1 MNSLPLKHIITVRQ
15 FLRRELTERVFDLAD
30 RFRSAE
36 IRKRLPGP
44 LKSKLMA
51 SVFYEPSTR
60 TRFSFEAAMLRLG
73 GEVISTESAGHFSS
87 AIKGESLEDT
97 IRVIGGYAD
106 VIVLRH
112 YERGAAARAAAVSQ
126 VPVINAG
133 DGSGEHPT
141 QALLDLYTIK
151 KEFGRIDDV
160 TIAMAGDLRYG
171 RTVHSLIQL
180 FSLCKKVK
188 VVLVSPKELKLP
200 QEYKT
205 FLNAQNMRFSETE
218 HLDDVLPHVDVLYMT
233 RIQKERFSS
242 PRLFEKMKNA
252 FVVNKET
259 LTQLRKSAIIMH
271 PFPRVNEISPEVDA
285 DPRARYFQQ
294 ARNGL
299 YVRMALLKLLLKR

>member
-1 MNSLPLKHIITVRQ
+1 MNFLPLKHIITVRQ
-15 FLRRELTERVFDLAD
+15 FLRRELAERVFDLAD

-36 IRKRLPGP
+36 TRKRLPSL
-44 LKSKLMA
+44 LKRKLMA

-73 GEVISTESAGHFSS
+73 GEVISTESAAHFSS

-112 YERGAAARAAAVSQ
+112 YEKGAAAKAAGVSP

-151 KEFGRIDDV
+151 KEFGRIDDF
-160 TIAMAGDLRYG
+160 TITMTGDLRYG

-180 FSLCKKVK
+180 LSLCKKVK

-205 FLNAQNMRFSETE
+205 FLNARGLPFSETE
-218 HLDDVLPHVDVLYMT
+218 RLDDVLPHVDVLYVT
-233 RIQKERFSS
+233 RIQKERFAS
-242 PRLFEKMKNA
+242 PRLFEKVKDA
-252 FVVNKET
+252 FVIDKKVAAK
-259 LTQLRKSAIIMH
+259 LSKKAIIMH
-271 PFPRVNEISPEVDA
+271 PFPRVNEISPEVDQ

-299 YVRMALLKLLLKR
+299 YVRMALLKLLLA